1 MLTRLY
7 GCILLI
13 IEVFMVMPWKIFQKQ
28 LILFAPASSSAVV
41 IRFWIVTWKVA
52 LFPCREASLMMMV
65 VSSSSQSYTSDAKPE
80 NWSDSFIRSSFFC
93 CITNLVLGR
102 WVILTWHYGFHYLF
116 TEGSV
121 KIGFSCWLYDFF
133 LRLYLPLFSPESI

>member
-1 MLTRLY
+1 
-7 GCILLI
+7 
-13 IEVFMVMPWKIFQKQ
+13 MVMPWKIFQKQ

-80 NWSDSFIRSSFFC
+80 NWSDSFIRSSFFLLYYQFWSWVDGSFLPGIMVS
-93 CITNLVLGR
+93 ITFLQRVLLKLDSHVGCMISS
-102 WVILTWHYGFHYLF
+102 WGCTFPYFPLKAFNFVSTYWHIFTW
-116 TEGSV
+116 
-121 KIGFSCWLYDFF
+121 
-133 LRLYLPLFSPESI
+133 PN